1 MIKMSMSIIQSK
13 KCKNK
18 RKLAYLILRVM
29 GLSEQAKI
37 AYLEEKIKKARRN
50 QRFGLVFAL

>member
-1 MIKMSMSIIQSK
+1 MSMSIIQSK